1 MVKRRGSVETAAK
14 IEHKRPKGETARSPR
29 GAGKGEPPKGAMC
42 KGDVPKGPMPSPGV
56 TNKRPR
62 APIGATPKA
71 PRRSVGKGAASNGPK
86 NVTEGTPK
94 VPRKAVV
101 KGQATKGPAREAL
114 RGPGSCVEKAVAS
127 VDPVDG
133 QWKEENEL
141 MEVQDVF
148 EDKKPPLKKSNRK
161 VPCRRNT
168 KVESKPGNVVTALGE
183 TGKKKAKPRGK
194 QKMED
199 ENNEIPCK
207 LQKMLPD
214 DAHQEKDV
222 SVKEESDSESSDE
235 DEDWEEVAEINEP
248 ALDACGVPTLPE
260 LPLPSKP
267 VEIEIE
273 TPELVKK
280 RERREK
286 KKAEFQAYLRR
297 MMNRF
302 NKDVREDTHKVHL
315 LCLLANGIYRNRVC
329 SLPDLQAVA
338 LSIIPDNYT
347 KQSTA
352 RVDLFFLS
360 NLVKWFIAAF
370 TLTPELSA
378 DGREPL
384 QSTLESRLGIFCARN
399 EEEMVH
405 VFLIILRSL
414 QLLCRLV
421 LSLQPIPLKQP
432 SAKEKKTSSGKS
444 SSGASGEKGS
454 AAKANKATS
463 RKSAVRQG
471 RKKVKTLS
479 DDDRGEEDGD
489 VKSEKLSSP
498 GSKRTADEIK
508 LSKGVKSLKCLS
520 DGESK
525 VGVKEG
531 MPMPKNQR
539 RRTVASKVSY
549 KDESMSEESSDSDFL
564 LSDTEDSTSSE
575 TDYGSSFQKKR
586 RSSGSQSLKVNV
598 ARRGDEGSTERNVA
612 AKSLD
617 KPKPSE
623 VKLPPADTSKDSKK
637 RSKIISSD
645 EEEMEVT
652 IASRGMDQWV
662 EVFLERENRWVCVDC
677 IHNTINKPQLCY
689 KAATKPMTYV
699 VGIDNDGCVKDVT
712 QRYDAIWMTST
723 RKRRVDAEWWE
734 ETLEA
739 YKSPFTEREKKE
751 NQELQATLLEK
762 PLPTSIVEFKN
773 HPLYVL
779 KRHLLKYEAIYPE
792 SATILG
798 YCKGEAVY
806 SRECVHTLH
815 SKDTWLKEAR
825 VVALGELP
833 YKMVKGQSNRARKA
847 RLADPENSDR
857 DDLPLYGLWQT
868 EDYQPPVAVGGKV
881 PRNEYGNVY
890 LFKPSMLPIG
900 CSHLHVPNLHRVAR
914 KLNIDCVPAVTGFD
928 FHCGFSHPVT
938 EGYIVCEE
946 FQEVL
951 LDAWNIEQTELEKKE
966 NEKREK
972 RVYGNWKL
980 LIKGLLIRERL
991 KQRYGAKEEAA
1002 GSNLQGGAGFSSDEE
1017 EKPSSEKP
1025 TSETPA
1031 QDATAS
1037 WPQNRQAEEQSKG
1050 KPKRTT
1056 KREKKAEATHLFPF
1070 EKL

>member
-1 MVKRRGSVETAAK
+1 MLKRRGSVETAAK
-14 IEHKRPKGETARSPR
+14 IEHKRPKGETARGPR
-29 GAGKGEPPKGAMC
+29 GAGKGEPPKGSMC
-42 KGDVPKGPMPSPGV
+42 KGDVPKGPVPSPGG
-56 TNKRPR
+56 TTKRPR
-62 APIGATPKA
+62 ASKGATPKA
-71 PRRSVGKGAASNGPK
+71 PRCSIGKGAASNGPTNMK
-86 NVTEGTPK
+86 EATPK
-94 VPRKAVV
+94 VPRRSVV
-101 KGQATKGPAREAL
+101 KGQATKDPSRQAL
-114 RGPGSCVEKAVAS
+114 KDPSSCVEKAMAS
-127 VDPVDG
+127 DDPADG
-133 QWKEENEL
+133 QWKVENEL
-141 MEVQDVF
+141 MEVKDVF

-161 VPCRRNT
+161 APCRKNV
-168 KVESKPGNVVTALGE
+168 KVESEPGNAAPVLGE
-183 TGKKKAKPRGK
+183 TGKRKAKTKGK

-199 ENNEIPCK
+199 EDNDIPCK
-207 LQKMLPD
+207 ERKILIN

-222 SVKEESDSESSDE
+222 SVKEESDSESS

-260 LPLPSKP
+260 LPLPSKA

-273 TPELVKK
+273 TPELMKK

-286 KKAEFQAYLRR
+286 KKAEFEAYLRR

-329 SLPDLQAVA
+329 NLPDLQAVA
-338 LSIIPDNYT
+338 LSIIPAQYT
-347 KQSTA
+347 KQP
-352 RVDLFFLS
+352 RVDLLFLS
-360 NLVKWFIAAF
+360 NLVKWFIATF
-370 TLTPELSA
+370 TFTPELPA

-384 QSTLESRLGIFCARN
+384 QSVLESRLGIFCARN

-432 SAKEKKTSSGKS
+432 SAKEKKASSCKSSCRSSG
-444 SSGASGEKGS
+444 GKGS
-454 AAKANKATS
+454 AAKANKPAS
-463 RKSAVRQG
+463 RKSAG
-471 RKKVKTLS
+471 RPGGKRVKTLS
-479 DDDRGEEDGD
+479 EEDSGEEEGD
-489 VKSEKLSSP
+489 TKSEKLSSP
-498 GSKRTADEIK
+498 GSKRTVDEIK
-508 LSKGVKSLKCLS
+508 MSKGVKKLKGLS

-525 VGVKEG
+525 ACVKEG

-549 KDESMSEESSDSDFL
+549 KEGSMSEESSDSDFL
-564 LSDTEDSTSSE
+564 LSDSEDSTSSE

-586 RSSGSQSLKVNV
+586 RSSGSQSLKVHI
-598 ARRGDEGSTERNVA
+598 ARRSDEGSTERNSVT
-612 AKSLD
+612 KSLD
-617 KPKPSE
+617 KSKPSE
-623 VKLPPADTSKDSKK
+623 DKVPPEDTSKDSKK

-652 IASRGMDQWV
+652 VASSGMDQWV
-662 EVFLERENRWVCVDC
+662 EVFLERENRWICVDC

-734 ETLEA
+734 ETLAA
-739 YKSPFTEREKKE
+739 YGSPFTEREKKE

-762 PLPTSIVEFKN
+762 PLPTSISQFKS

-792 SATILG
+792 SAAILG

-806 SRECVHTLH
+806 SRVCVHTLH

-825 VVALGELP
+825 VVALGEVP

-847 RLADPENSDR
+847 RLADPENQDR
-857 DDLPLYGLWQT
+857 DDLALYGLWQT
-868 EDYQPPVAVGGKV
+868 EDYQPPVAIGGKV

-946 FQEVL
+946 FQDVL

-1002 GSNLQGGAGFSSDEE
+1002 GSNLHEGAGFSSDEE
-1017 EKPSSEKP
+1017 EKPSSQKP
-1025 TSETPA
+1025 TSDTPA
-1031 QDATAS
+1031 EDATVF
-1037 WPQNRQAEEQSKG
+1037 WPQNRQAEKQIKG
-1050 KPKRTT
+1050 KQKQKTT
-1056 KREKKAEATHLFPF
+1056 REKKAEATNLFPF